1 MAQSLIRHQHILSFA
16 EDRVDLKQMDVR
28 DYRQQVQRL
37 RTRLESYID
46 KHPDFDL
53 IKMLNSG
60 SVAKGTALKT
70 INDMDV
76 AVYVEASTAPQDD
89 QQLVPWLEERLREAY
104 SNLDDDQFEQQD
116 HCVTLKYRTI
126 GLDVDVVPVLYD
138 GLDDDFGYLVT
149 KTSGARVLTSIPAH
163 LMFIRDRK
171 QVNHP
176 HVARLIRLIKWWV
189 KQQKETSDDFR
200 FKSFMVELIVAHLV
214 DDGLDVSDY
223 PDAMEAFFLFI
234 LQTGLQE
241 RIAFDDHYTPGDVVI
256 PSGAVIEIIDPI
268 NPENNVAQRY
278 TEDHRRM
285 IVDAARYAFDSLSE
299 ARYADTKW
307 RAVERWQDVLGDDFR
322 GE

>member
-1 MAQSLIRHQHILSFA
+1 
-16 EDRVDLKQMDVR
+16 
-28 DYRQQVQRL
+28 
-37 RTRLESYID
+37 
-46 KHPDFDL
+46 
-53 IKMLNSG
+53 MLNSG

-76 AVYVEASTAPQDD
+76 AVYVEASAAPQDD
-89 QQLVPWLEERLREAY
+89 RRLVSWLEERLREAY
-104 SNLDDDQFEQQD
+104 SNLDDDQFEPQD
-116 HCVTLKYRTI
+116 HCVTLKFRTS

-149 KTSGARVLTSIPAH
+149 KGSGARVLTSIPAH
-163 LMFIRDRK
+163 LTFIRSRK

-189 KQQKETSDDFR
+189 KQEKQASDDFR

-214 DDGLDVSDY
+214 DSGLDTSDY
-223 PDAMEAFFLFI
+223 PDAMEAFFLFL
-234 LQTGLQE
+234 LQTELQE
-241 RIAFDDHYTPGDVVI
+241 RIAFTDHYTLDEVAI
-256 PSGAVIEIIDPI
+256 ASGAVIEIVDPI

-285 IVDAARYAFDSLSE
+285 IVDAAQRAFDALSE
-299 ARYADTKW
+299 ARYADTKG
-307 RAVERWQDVLGDDFR
+307 RAVECWQDVLGSDFR